1 MKELMIDILKALKAY
16 SGMKPFFGLSAAA
29 FLVLFRMEKD
39 PAKRLLFLAFPVA
52 AGLLFLCPLT
62 LYAYGKAGLDTS
74 IYYRILWIIPFGIL
88 AAYAMAKLAGEGG
101 AKLKIAVV
109 IISVA
114 LIVLSGRFI
123 GSSPVLYP
131 SENIYGLPQT
141 TVKIVDYLRSI
152 DGHKRITVLPSST
165 TVTSI
170 RQYDANIL
178 MPYGRDMFNPAL
190 NYYHPVYEA
199 FEKAPV
205 IDVDELLKVSREFDV
220 EYILLYAAKLTD
232 RDPEEA
238 GLIYLTTIDDHKIY
252 RDPVITEKIKEIDRY
267 YENDF

>member
-1 MKELMIDILKALKAY
+1 MKELLIDILKALKNY
-16 SGMKPFFGLSAAA
+16 SGMKPLFALSAAA
-29 FLVLFRMEKD
+29 FVILLKKEKE
-39 PAKRLLFLAFPVA
+39 PAKRILFLLFPVA
-52 AGLLFLCPLT
+52 AGLIFLCPLT
-62 LYAYGKAGLDTS
+62 LLLYRKANLDTS

-88 AAYAMAKLAGEGG
+88 TAYAMVQLAFSGG
-101 AKLKIAVV
+101 KRIKIASV
-109 IISVA
+109 IISAA
-114 LIVLSGRFI
+114 LIVLSGSFI
-123 GSSPVLYP
+123 YRSPVLYR

-141 TVKIVDYLRSI
+141 TVDIVDYLRSI
-152 DGHKRITVLPSST
+152 DSHKRITVLPSST

-190 NYYHPVYEA
+190 DYYHPVYEA

-205 IDVDELLKVSREFDV
+205 IDMEELVTVSREFDV
-220 EYILLYAAKLTD
+220 EYYLLYAAKLTD
-232 RDPEEA
+232 KDPEEA

-252 RDPVITEKIKEIDRY
+252 RDPVITEKIKEIDKY